1 MIANLEWA
9 FLILAAT
16 LEWPGL
22 GLVTPLALGSCA
34 WLHTAQHCTQRARRS
49 PIRCTSSAGPPQ
61 TEQCAITGRKRTHRL
76 AVSLGSDSLP
86 SDTGALVITWF
97 VAVRRI
103 PAVTRGG
110 PERFS
115 GFLLLPPPYMSAA
128 RHYAHAIAAI
138 LLFAHSIY

>member
-1 MIANLEWA
+1 MAGSWSCD
-9 FLILAAT
+9 AA
-16 LEWPGL
+16 
-22 GLVTPLALGSCA
+22 CA
-34 WLHTAQHCTQRARRS
+34 GKLRIVAHGQHCTQRARRS

-86 SDTGALVITWF
+86 SDTGALVITEF

-110 PERFS
+110 PDRFS
-115 GFLLLPPPYMSAA
+115 GFLLLPPPWPTTGLRHELVVRSYRPVNRADSAVDCL
-128 RHYAHAIAAI
+128 HVGC
-138 LLFAHSIY
+138 